1 MTELAEYRN
10 RLVARYIGQADELAQ
25 IVQAVPDERIMGEL
39 EAGGWSTH
47 QVLSHIRDVEAQ
59 AFVPRISRILEEDSP
74 KLQSF
79 DPEVW
84 MDKNYDSQEKAG
96 DILSEIRNVRSTG
109 SRLIQP
115 LSGDDWSRTGEHPS
129 FGVRTLQWW
138 IEYSVSHFDEHL
150 EQLAKNRAT

>member
-10 RLVARYIGQADELAQ
+10 RLIARYVSQLEELSGLIAGMSE
-25 IVQAVPDERIMGEL
+25 ERIRREL
-39 EAGGWSTH
+39 ELGGWSTH
-47 QVLSHIRDVEAQ
+47 QVLTHMRDVEAR
-59 AFVPRISRILEEDSP
+59 AFAPCISKILEEDSP
-74 KLQSF
+74 KLPSF

-84 MDKNYDSQEKAG
+84 MDEHYDSQEAVG
-96 DILSEIRNVRSTG
+96 AILNEIQDLRSRG

-115 LSGDDWSRTGEHPS
+115 LGGDDWSRTGVHPS

-150 EQLAKNRAT
+150 EQLAKSREA